1 MALNLKTSAWSLR
14 AFKLLRWIRG
24 KARLGILRF
33 HFGSSDIPADLVVA
47 DGVKVSVTDGGRLI
61 LGACCSL
68 DHNATLI
75 AKFGSISIGA
85 GGHVGI
91 GSVIVARESIQIGTN
106 TLIAEYVTI
115 RDQDHL
121 FDGSGITSQSGFSTA
136 PIVIGNNVWLGAKV
150 TVTKGVNIGDNVVV
164 GANSVVTRDIPANC
178 VAAGAPARVIRNLK
192 PSVPEQGDH
201 E

>member
-1 MALNLKTSAWSLR
+1 MATNLKLSSWSIR
-14 AFKLLRWIRG
+14 VFKLLRSFRG
-24 KARLGILRF
+24 KARQGLLRLQL
-33 HFGSSDIPADLVVA
+33 GSSDIPPDLAVA
-47 DGVKVSVTDGGRLI
+47 DGVSVNATDGGRI
-61 LGACCSL
+61 VFGAHCSV
-68 DHNATLI
+68 DRNATLI
-75 AKFGSISIGA
+75 AKFGSISMGE

-91 GSVIVARESIQIGTN
+91 GTVIVARESIQIGAN
-106 TLIAEYVTI
+106 ALIAEYVTI

-150 TVTKGVNIGDNVVV
+150 TVTKGVTIGDNVVV